1 MSIQILPARLAN
13 QIAAGEVVERP
24 ASVVKELVE
33 NSLDAKATRIEIEI
47 EKGGAKCIRIKDNG
61 KGVCKDQL
69 TLALSRHATSKIS
82 HLDDLEAIVSLGF
95 RGEALASVSSVSRL
109 TFTSKPED
117 QDQAWQAI
125 SEGRDMQVTLKP
137 VAHPQGTTVEV
148 LDLFFNTPAR
158 RRFLKTEK
166 TEFQHIDELIRRIAL
181 SCFEVTFV
189 LKHNGKIIR
198 QYRAAQTQTQQEKR
212 LASICSEN
220 FIRGA
225 MYFKSDGSQA
235 QNPLKISGWISD
247 RLSPRIL
254 ADVQYCYINGRMI
267 RDKLVTHAIKQ
278 AYSYLLPEGKF
289 PGFVIYI
296 TCSPSDVDV
305 NVHPAKHEVRF
316 HNARWVHDFIVS
328 TLLATLNESDLT
340 QGLNSSVEPIGST
353 QHNASGHDYQ
363 TSPTVK
369 DSTGNSTPFASY
381 GGSYKPKNALDD
393 QKIDAYCDFVAEGFT
408 PIVNNLVSES
418 VHNNSNKNQAFCG
431 LGEIVCLFDHAYIL
445 LKVDPQQAFIS
456 TTAPMVIISLNTLD
470 IALQQSLLVN
480 AYEDGE
486 IIAQPLLLPVRIELT
501 NEQHAVIN
509 EFESIFM
516 RLGFVFK
523 TQGNKLIVSRVPAL
537 LRQPPMAP
545 ISRVIPTLIT
555 YLLSQTNALSEFEII
570 PFCALLSTLAV
581 KNEEKTWNLMAV
593 QALLTQCINDDG
605 NLFKVKSLFVEA
617 DLSLL
622 LKGFKND

>member
-33 NSLDAKATRIEIEI
+33 NSLDAGATRIEIDI

-109 TFTSKPED
+109 TFTSKPHD
-117 QDQAWQAI
+117 QEQAWQAI
-125 SEGRDMQVTLKP
+125 SEGRDMQVNLQP

-189 LKHNGKIIR
+189 LKHNGKTIR
-198 QYRAAQTQTQQEKR
+198 QYRAAQTQIQQEKR
-212 LASICSEN
+212 IASICSDN
-220 FIRGA
+220 FISNA
-225 MYFKSDGSQA
+225 IYFKSDGCEVKNDLQ
-235 QNPLKISGWISD
+235 ISGWISD
-247 RLSPRIL
+247 RLSPRKL

-267 RDKLVTHAIKQ
+267 KDKLVIHAIKQ
-278 AYSYLLPEGKF
+278 AYAYLLPTGTF

-296 TCSPSDVDV
+296 TCPPSEVDV

-340 QGLNSSVEPIGST
+340 QSSEVIGNQTGGMPAPIDHG
-353 QHNASGHDYQ
+353 YQ
-363 TSPTVK
+363 PSSAPSPL
-369 DSTGNSTPFASY
+369 Y
-381 GGSYKPKNALDD
+381 GGGGYKPKAGLDD
-393 QKIDAYCDFVAEGFT
+393 KQVEAYCDFVSEAFT
-408 PIVNNLVSES
+408 PIVSDI
-418 VHNNSNKNQAFCG
+418 NQKQNGQSTIAKQG
-431 LGEIVCLFDHAYIL
+431 YSSLGEIVCLFEKSYL
-445 LKVDPQQAFIS
+445 LFTLNPHQKLIS
-456 TTAPMVIISLNTLD
+456 STSTMVVLSLNKLD
-470 IALQQSLLVN
+470 RALQETLLVD

-486 IIAQPLLLPVRIELT
+486 MIAQPLLLPVRIEL
-501 NEQHAVIN
+501 NADQHAVIK
-509 EFESIFM
+509 EFESIFI
-516 RLGFVFK
+516 RLGFAFK
-523 TQGNKLIVSRVPAL
+523 TQGNKLIISRVPAL

-545 ISRVIPTLIT
+545 IARVIPELIT
-555 YLLSQTNALSEFEII
+555 YLSLESASLSEFEIK
-570 PFCALLSTLAV
+570 PFCALLTKLAMQSDEKEWELSSAQTLLNQMLES
-581 KNEEKTWNLMAV
+581 NED
-593 QALLTQCINDDG
+593 LLISDKCWTD
-605 NLFKVKSLFVEA
+605 A

-622 LKGFKND
+622 LKGFQND